1 MSRTNEERRI
11 AMAHARVCL
20 TEAVMAYEDSVEDL
34 RWEADLLRGRK
45 LTFNAGLKSSL
56 RSRPPEEGC

>member
-34 RWEADLLRGRK
+34 RWEADLLRWRI
-45 LTFNAGLKSSL
+45 LTFNAGLKSAL
-56 RSRPPEEGC
+56 RNRPPEEGC